1 MMKLT
6 PMQSIAYDIISEI
19 LETKHGEVDPCVAT
33 LNEVKKSINVEL
45 MDALR
50 ELCRKD
56 VLSVQ
61 IDINKNPIFKIK
73 TPIQ

>member
-6 PMQSIAYDIISEI
+6 QMQSIVYDIIPEI
-19 LETKHGEVDPCVAT
+19 LETKQGEVEPCVAT

-50 ELCRKD
+50 E
-56 VLSVQ
+56 
-61 IDINKNPIFKIK
+61 I
-73 TPIQ
+73 

>member
-1 MMKLT
+1 MMELT

-19 LETKHGEVDPCVAT
+19 LEIKHGEVEPCVAT
-33 LNEVKKSINVEL
+33 LNEVKISINVEL

-50 ELCRKD
+50 DLCRND
-56 VLSVQ
+56 ILSVQ

>member
-19 LETKHGEVDPCVAT
+19 LETKQGEVEPCVAT

-50 ELCRKD
+50 ELCRKF

-73 TPIQ
+73 TPIK

>member
-1 MMKLT
+1 MMELT
-6 PMQSIAYDIISEI
+6 PIQSIAYDIISEI
-19 LETKHGEVDPCVAT
+19 LETKHGEVEPCVAT

-50 ELCRKD
+50 ELCRND

-61 IDINKNPIFKIK
+61 KDINKNPIFKIK
-73 TPIQ
+73 TPIR